1 MRPARL
7 LAATAVLALLGIAGY
22 ASSGGPV
29 GAALLDTTTDTTS
42 TVTATT
48 ETETVSTDTFTTAPT
63 VTVSSTPTITSKA
76 PPPAKKAYTTS
87 GLAAAIS
94 VSSAW
99 NSTFGN
105 GSHSS
110 LAIVPPP
117 FA

>member
-48 ETETVSTDTFTTAPT
+48 ETETVST
-63 VTVSSTPTITSKA
+63 
-76 PPPAKKAYTTS
+76 
-87 GLAAAIS
+87 
-94 VSSAW
+94 
-99 NSTFGN
+99 
-105 GSHSS
+105 
-110 LAIVPPP
+110 
-117 FA
+117 